1 MVNQKQKGGVFIVL
15 NNSLLTIDNFKT
27 GIVVF
32 ALVFLAASPAHP
44 AQKAAPSPTPAPTP
58 AQPTQ
63 AEPARGRTIFD
74 YKDDL
79 RMTDKQE
86 QDIRTILQNLN
97 KDARLSNAR
106 LVIIDS
112 ELEDLLNKEG
122 DLDLIRKK
130 LRDAADIRIVMRI
143 TDLEATRKIN
153 RTLSPEQLKRWR
165 GIQAAAR

>member
-1 MVNQKQKGGVFIVL
+1 MIKGFLKISMMVLVI
-15 NNSLLTIDNFKT
+15 
-27 GIVVF
+27 
-32 ALVFLAASPAHP
+32 ALVAGALGYAAQTAPAI
-44 AQKAAPSPTPAPTP
+44 KASP

-79 RMTDKQE
+79 KMTDKQE
-86 QDIRTILQNLN
+86 QEIRTILQNLN

-112 ELEDLLNKEG
+112 EFEDLMNQES
-122 DLDLIRKK
+122 DVDLIRKK
-130 LRDAADIRIVMRI
+130 LREASDIRITMRI
-143 TDLEATRKIN
+143 ADIEATRKIN
-153 RTLSPEQLKRWR
+153 RVLSADQLKRWR

>member
-1 MVNQKQKGGVFIVL
+1 MTTSRLKETLRIQSYWILIIGVALIISSPVL
-15 NNSLLTIDNFKT
+15 HYPITPLPS
-27 GIVVF
+27 VY
-32 ALVFLAASPAHP
+32 AAQVAPA
-44 AQKAAPSPTPAPTP
+44 AKAAPSPT

-74 YKDDL
+74 YKGDL
-79 RMTDKQE
+79 NMTDKQE

-130 LRDAADIRIVMRI
+130 LREAADIRIVMRI
-143 TDLEATRKIN
+143 ADIEATRRIN

-165 GIQAAAR
+165 AIQAAAR